1 MTHRQAK
8 AIMECRTALGGH
20 VDFCPD
26 CGYERNSYNSCRNRH
41 CPKCQTLKKE
51 QWIGKRCEDILDVR
65 HFHAVFT
72 IPSELNQIVM
82 QNPATLYRI
91 LFKTTADTIRELASD
106 PNYLGIVPGFTS
118 ILHTWGQNLSFH
130 PHVHMVITGGG
141 MIPEDKWKS
150 AGKKFFLPVKVL
162 SRLFRGKF
170 LSELIK
176 LYDNGSVIYRGKNGN
191 KVSHQTFNNLM
202 TTCYAKD
209 WCVYCKKPFKGT
221 NGVFAYL
228 GRYTHRVAI
237 SNNRIL
243 KVKNGITR
251 FSRYKAMKYWGK
263 RCE

>member
-1 MTHRQAK
+1 MDR
-8 AIMECRTALGGH
+8 E
-20 VDFCPD
+20 
-26 CGYERNSYNSCRNRH
+26 
-41 CPKCQTLKKE
+41 
-51 QWIGKRCEDILDVR
+51 RCEDILDVR

-162 SRLFRGKF
+162 SRQYSQWKTALV
-170 LSELIK
+170 SELPRQDISRQK
-176 LYDNGSVIYRGKNGN
+176 GDPYRQ
-191 KVSHQTFNNLM
+191 KVS
-202 TTCYAKD
+202 
-209 WCVYCKKPFKGT
+209 
-221 NGVFAYL
+221 YL
-228 GRYTHRVAI
+228 T
-237 SNNRIL
+237 L
-243 KVKNGITR
+243 L
-251 FSRYKAMKYWGK
+251 
-263 RCE
+263 

>member
-1 MTHRQAK
+1 MDR
-8 AIMECRTALGGH
+8 E
-20 VDFCPD
+20 
-26 CGYERNSYNSCRNRH
+26 
-41 CPKCQTLKKE
+41 
-51 QWIGKRCEDILDVR
+51 RCEDILDVR